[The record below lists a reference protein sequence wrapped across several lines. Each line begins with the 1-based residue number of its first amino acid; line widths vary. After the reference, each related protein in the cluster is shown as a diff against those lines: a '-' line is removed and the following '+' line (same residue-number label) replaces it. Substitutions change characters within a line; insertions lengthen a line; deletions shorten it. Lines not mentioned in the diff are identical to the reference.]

1 MKLFASIDQGTS
13 STRTIIFDK
22 DLKTVDSRQEAYE
35 LNFPNSGWVEID
47 PEVLRNSVMNTME
60 PLVDKYKDKL
70 NSISITNQ
78 RESTIIWNKKTGNA
92 IYPIIVWQDRRTEG
106 YCNELKRQGHES
118 MIQNKTG
125 LVIDPY
131 FSATKIKWIL
141 NNVKQAKVLLK
152 SNNLLFGTVD
162 TFLIWK
168 LTKGKQH
175 LTEASNASRTML
187 YNINN
192 NKWDKEILKKLNIP
206 QKILPE
212 VKNSADNFGK
222 TDKKITGVEI
232 SISAVLGDQ
241 QAAAF
246 GQTCFEKGSIKST
259 YGTGAFVIMNTGPKK
274 INSKNKLL
282 TTICYRLNNKNTYAL
297 EGSIFIAGAGVQWLR
312 DKVKLIKKAPETEKI
327 SKSSKVNDGVF
338 VVPAF
343 SGMGAP
349 YWRPDARGVI
359 TGLTRDSDWK
369 SIVRAT
375 VESVG
380 YQSFDLFD
388 SMNKDGLK
396 PKIVKVDGGMVANNW
411 FTQFLADII
420 NLKVVRPKILETTAL
435 GVALLA
441 GLQIGEYKS
450 LNQIKN
456 MWKKDRVF
464 SPNIKKTLRNEL
476 LAGWKLAIPGPPL
489 RTLCLLFER
498 FHPRGTRSPARPPI
512 LRSLQLPVLR
522 LRYGRF
528 GFHLRHSIPQHVP
541 PL

>member
-1 MKLFASIDQGTS
+1 MKKFIISIDQGTTS
-13 STRTIIFDK
+13 SRVILFDTK
-22 DLKTVDSRQEAYE
+22 GNIVFVSQFEFKQY
-35 LNFPNSGWVEID
+35 FPKNGWVEHNPNEIWSTTLKALKQ
-47 PEVLRNSVMNTME
+47 VIN
-60 PLVDKYKDKL
+60 KAKKL
-70 NSISITNQ
+70 KGHILTIGITNQ
-78 RESTIIWNKKTGNA
+78 RETTILWNKRTGKPIYNA
-92 IYPIIVWQDRRTEG
+92 IVWQDRRTQD
-106 YCNELKRQGHES
+106 YCKLLKKKNYENSFRK
-118 MIQNKTG
+118 KTG
-125 LVIDPY
+125 LFIDPY
-131 FSATKIKWIL
+131 FSATKIKWIID
-141 NNVKQAKVLLK
+141 NVKISNKLLS
-152 SNNLLFGTVD
+152 SNDLLFGTVD

-192 NKWDKEILKKLNIP
+192 NNWDKEILKKLNIP
-206 QKILPE
+206 KKILPE

-396 PKIVKVDGGMVANNW
+396 PRIVKVDGGMVANNW

-441 GLQIGEYKS
+441 GYQIGEYKS
-450 LNQIKN
+450 LDQIKD
-456 MWKKDRVF
+456 MWKKDRIF
-464 SPNIKKTLRNEL
+464 NPKIKKNFRKDL
-476 LAGWKLAIPGPPL
+476 LNGWKLAIKK
-489 RTLCLLFER
+489 TL
-498 FHPRGTRSPARPPI
+498 A
-512 LRSLQLPVLR
+512 
-522 LRYGRF
+522 
-528 GFHLRHSIPQHVP
+528 
-541 PL
+541 

>member
-1 MKLFASIDQGTS
+1 MKKFIISIDQGTTS
-13 STRTIIFDK
+13 SRVILFDTK
-22 DLKTVDSRQEAYE
+22 GNIVFVSQYE
-35 LNFPNSGWVEID
+35 FKQYFPKNGWVEHNPNEIWSTT
-47 PEVLRNSVMNTME
+47 LRALKQVIN
-60 PLVDKYKDKL
+60 KAKKL
-70 NSISITNQ
+70 KGHILTIGITNQ
-78 RESTIIWNKKTGNA
+78 RETTILWNKKTGKPIYNA
-92 IYPIIVWQDRRTEG
+92 IVWQDRRTQD
-106 YCNELKRQGHES
+106 YCKLLKKKNYENLFR
-118 MIQNKTG
+118 NKTG
-125 LVIDPY
+125 LFIDPY

-141 NNVKQAKVLLK
+141 DNVKISKKLLS
-152 SNNLLFGTVD
+152 SNDLLFGTVD

-396 PKIVKVDGGMVANNW
+396 PRIVKVDGGMVANNW

-441 GLQIGEYKS
+441 GYQIGEYKS

-456 MWKKDRVF
+456 MWKKDRIF
-464 SPNIKKTLRNEL
+464 NPKMKQNFRKDL
-476 LAGWKLAIPGPPL
+476 LNGWKLAIKK
-489 RTLCLLFER
+489 TL
-498 FHPRGTRSPARPPI
+498 A
-512 LRSLQLPVLR
+512 
-522 LRYGRF
+522 
-528 GFHLRHSIPQHVP
+528 
-541 PL
+541 